1 MGLASAM
8 SAFSVTKLFSGI
20 FTGDYWGKLI
30 AFGLGFIVL
39 GFIGFAV
46 YKAYVKKPEPT
57 TNQRAETIVNYNHAP
72 RITFGCASW
81 KTYVDYPVNSV
92 R

>member
-1 MGLASAM
+1 MVACM
-8 SAFSVTKLFSGI
+8 SAFSVTKLFTGL

-39 GFIGFAV
+39 GFISFAV
-46 YKAYVKKPEPT
+46 YKAYIRKPDAT
-57 TNQRAETIVNYNHAP
+57 TQQKADTINNYYHTP
-72 RITFGCASW
+72 KSTFGCATV
-81 KTYVDYPVNSV
+81 KVYENYPINAT

>member
-1 MGLASAM
+1 M
-8 SAFSVTKLFSGI
+8 SAFSVTKLFSGL

-39 GFIGFAV
+39 GFISFAV
-46 YKAYVKKPEPT
+46 YKAYIKKPDPT
-57 TNQRAETIVNYNHAP
+57 TTQSAEKIINYNNQP

-81 KTYVDYPVNSV
+81 KTYVSRPINAVP
-92 R
+92 

>member
-1 MGLASAM
+1 M
-8 SAFSVTKLFSGI
+8 SAFSVTKLFSGLL
-20 FTGDYWGKLI
+20 TGDYWGKLI

-46 YKAYVKKPEPT
+46 YKAYIKKPEPT
-57 TNQRAETIVNYNHAP
+57 TSQSAEKIYNRYYEP
-72 RITFGCASW
+72 KSTWGCATI
-81 KTYVDYPVNSV
+81 KVYEKYPINAT